1 MKMGSGQFP
10 VGPSLAQD
18 PSSPHKRHWFGL
30 GARQRSPPCEPEER
44 AAGTSPVPD
53 LEGGDGPGPLA
64 MVHASGTTAE
74 EFAVASQL
82 LEGLYGKRL
91 EAKKALD
98 ILGTVPE
105 ISWLVECYCMTPAQ
119 PGWRKSKTAPGDVPL
134 YADEAT
140 GKVYEAMPC
149 IRHYM
154 RMAELALT
162 ARNLPEKADAAAA
175 QLQHYVQSLQAEV
188 RTTEAAWTGPHE
200 DSESQGVRLVRTEG
214 SAGYPKNFVILALR
228 SYIFLAVNYICQ
240 VLVLYMIAKEELIW
254 DAFAGQMFLCDF
266 GRNAGDCPNG
276 SDCVGGTM
284 YTPSRVYSWGVW
296 STRVFVRDALLAIF
310 PQKSEEI
317 HQFADPGET
326 LGGEALEER
335 SINIIRMFWDSP
347 NQAECWLDYEVPE
360 WAEKESCRA
369 IHGWS
374 EVDLCKLKIAG
385 MPLHWKI
392 INLFVIIIP
401 KLLLWWL
408 TAQSGTTFLMERETS
423 AIDNM
428 VVNSVALAFILQID
442 ELLCSELMSETTKT
456 LLDMVQDYELHG
468 YTEANQDYEKH
479 LDADWSWY
487 EIMSLV
493 PYKLVVV
500 LLFTMLFVRLYYWT
514 HCVQNEDG
522 GYVSREMRHPL
533 TTHFSFL
540 CAFFSSIF
548 KPQTENEPFWN
559 PTYCTSFILS
569 VAEQLQDSDAFP
581 QSDGRRP
588 ASNRASKDA
597 PLAPKMPLRSLEDP
611 WTSLEKLVGRL
622 GDRQGTGLTGKDVD
636 VESFL
641 ENLSQAQA
649 PQADPSSPSGH
660 SPVQLVATSPSAVRV
675 RDVRSWQPVPRFEA
689 NQVALEEVHSPK
701 KEAAAPELHSPTRRV
716 PFRSEGK
723 AGSQGKVDDVREWQP
738 SPTRWDSSSLTREG
752 EGGNSPYRDGRLRQS
767 AEAVG
772 EEACGGPTVSFAPL
786 PPEPGAPSSAAEA
799 ERRHLLV
806 LSIGR
811 VSPHGTC
818 SNRGLILKGRG
829 HASEATR
836 RAVPG
841 ATPSAG

>member
-1 MKMGSGQFP
+1 MARSGVSCGGIPTRGRGVQAPAERRTPKGSFGFLKQSVAGL
-10 VGPSLAQD
+10 VGRSED

-64 MVHASGTTAE
+64 MVHASGTTANSS
-74 EFAVASQL
+74 AVASQL

-200 DSESQGVRLVRTEG
+200 DSESQGHYYHNPHTG
-214 SAGYPKNFVILALR
+214 I
-228 SYIFLAVNYICQ
+228 
-240 VLVLYMIAKEELIW
+240 
-254 DAFAGQMFLCDF
+254 
-266 GRNAGDCPNG
+266 
-276 SDCVGGTM
+276 
-284 YTPSRVYSWGVW
+284 
-296 STRVFVRDALLAIF
+296 STW
-310 PQKSEEI
+310 E
-317 HQFADPGET
+317 
-326 LGGEALEER
+326 
-335 SINIIRMFWDSP
+335 
-347 NQAECWLDYEVPE
+347 
-360 WAEKESCRA
+360 
-369 IHGWS
+369 
-374 EVDLCKLKIAG
+374 
-385 MPLHWKI
+385 
-392 INLFVIIIP
+392 
-401 KLLLWWL
+401 
-408 TAQSGTTFLMERETS
+408 
-423 AIDNM
+423 
-428 VVNSVALAFILQID
+428 
-442 ELLCSELMSETTKT
+442 
-456 LLDMVQDYELHG
+456 
-468 YTEANQDYEKH
+468 
-479 LDADWSWY
+479 
-487 EIMSLV
+487 
-493 PYKLVVV
+493 
-500 LLFTMLFVRLYYWT
+500 
-514 HCVQNEDG
+514 
-522 GYVSREMRHPL
+522 
-533 TTHFSFL
+533 
-540 CAFFSSIF
+540 
-548 KPQTENEPFWN
+548 N

-611 WTSLEKLVGRL
+611 WTSLEKLEAMNPPKKSKP
-622 GDRQGTGLTGKDVD
+622 QDVD

-767 AEAVG
+767 AEAAG

-786 PPEPGAPSSAAEA
+786 PPELEADSQSAAVEPA
-799 ERRHLLV
+799 
-806 LSIGR
+806 
-811 VSPHGTC
+811 PM
-818 SNRGLILKGRG
+818 
-829 HASEATR
+829 
-836 RAVPG
+836 P
-841 ATPSAG
+841 PP

>member
-1 MKMGSGQFP
+1 M
-10 VGPSLAQD
+10 LRRD
-18 PSSPHKRHWFGL
+18 ERTSSVIHRD
-30 GARQRSPPCEPEER
+30 EER
-44 AAGTSPVPD
+44 IEAENRAKLAAAKMLGTMES
-53 LEGGDGPGPLA
+53 
-64 MVHASGTTAE
+64 AE
-74 EFAVASQL
+74 TYKIRL
-82 LEGLYGKRL
+82 DKGLYR
-91 EAKKALD
+91 AAL
-98 ILGTVPE
+98 LLP
-105 ISWLVECYCMTPAQ
+105 Q
-119 PGWRKSKTAPGDVPL
+119 
-134 YADEAT
+134 
-140 GKVYEAMPC
+140 
-149 IRHYM
+149 
-154 RMAELALT
+154 LA
-162 ARNLPEKADAAAA
+162 R
-175 QLQHYVQSLQAEV
+175 
-188 RTTEAAWTGPHE
+188 
-200 DSESQGVRLVRTEG
+200 

-276 SDCVGGTM
+276 SDCVGPGGTM

-317 HQFADPGET
+317 HQFADPGEYGLESYWCRWLCCMLFTAT
-326 LGGEALEER
+326 LLGDLVG

-360 WAEKESCRA
+360 WAEKEHAKA

-408 TAQSGTTFLMERETS
+408 TAQSGTTFLMETS

-468 YTEANQDYEKH
+468 YTEANQVETMKDEDCLQDYEKH

-548 KPQTENEPFWN
+548 KPQTENEPFW
-559 PTYCTSFILS
+559 
-569 VAEQLQDSDAFP
+569 V
-581 QSDGRRP
+581 
-588 ASNRASKDA
+588 
-597 PLAPKMPLRSLEDP
+597 MPSLH
-611 WTSLEKLVGRL
+611 
-622 GDRQGTGLTGKDVD
+622 
-636 VESFL
+636 
-641 ENLSQAQA
+641 QA
-649 PQADPSSPSGH
+649 
-660 SPVQLVATSPSAVRV
+660 
-675 RDVRSWQPVPRFEA
+675 
-689 NQVALEEVHSPK
+689 
-701 KEAAAPELHSPTRRV
+701 
-716 PFRSEGK
+716 
-723 AGSQGKVDDVREWQP
+723 
-738 SPTRWDSSSLTREG
+738 
-752 EGGNSPYRDGRLRQS
+752 
-767 AEAVG
+767 
-772 EEACGGPTVSFAPL
+772 
-786 PPEPGAPSSAAEA
+786 
-799 ERRHLLV
+799 
-806 LSIGR
+806 
-811 VSPHGTC
+811 
-818 SNRGLILKGRG
+818 
-829 HASEATR
+829 
-836 RAVPG
+836 
-841 ATPSAG
+841 